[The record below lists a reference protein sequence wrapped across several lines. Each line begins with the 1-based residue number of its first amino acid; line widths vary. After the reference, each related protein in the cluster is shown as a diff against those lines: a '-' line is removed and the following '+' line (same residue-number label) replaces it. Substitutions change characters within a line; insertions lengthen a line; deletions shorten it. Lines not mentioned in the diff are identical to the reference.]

1 MEGRRDALVAVLPGE
16 FKDREDA
23 LPARIRADNASAQ
36 AKLGRVYALV
46 DEFSAHRAPYVACRQ
61 GCSDCCRMNV
71 QISNLEAARIAAA
84 TGRRARALP
93 RGVQHADGKFAGE
106 DCPFLMDGSCSIYE
120 HRPYVCRNHS
130 TFDADAY
137 WCDPQRMQTVKL
149 PMLELSGAKQ
159 ALIDVLKQ
167 TRHPLLADIRDF
179 FPAEGT
185 R

>member
-1 MEGRRDALVAVLPGE
+1 MEEQRAAMIAILPSE

-23 LPARIRADNASAQ
+23 LPTRIRADNASVQ
-36 AKLGRVYALV
+36 SKLGRIYALV

-84 TGRRARALP
+84 TGRRARTLS
-93 RGVQHADGKFAGE
+93 RGVQHADDKFAGE
-106 DCPFLMDGSCSIYE
+106 ACPFLIDSSCSIYE

-159 ALIDVLKQ
+159 ALIEVLKQ
-167 TRHPLLADIRDF
+167 TKHPLLADIRDF
-179 FPAEGT
+179 FPAGD
-185 R
+185 